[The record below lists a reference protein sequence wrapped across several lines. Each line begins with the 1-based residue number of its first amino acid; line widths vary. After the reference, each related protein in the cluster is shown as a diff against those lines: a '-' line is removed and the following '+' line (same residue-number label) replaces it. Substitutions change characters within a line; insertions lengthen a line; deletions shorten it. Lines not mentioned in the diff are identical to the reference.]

1 MNLYDKTN
9 AELVSIRGTLKE
21 KAANLTKGQALLLA
35 ALRHET
41 SGRLTKDM
49 GCFLLQT
56 TPQGLARMAIALSAK
71 NMVHRECNGTIRLN
85 ETGEADKSDPCP
97 MCGKPF
103 KTCGHF

>member
-1 MNLYDKTN
+1 MNLYNKSN
-9 AELVSIRGTLKE
+9 AELVTIRDNLKTSVP
-21 KAANLTKGQALLLA
+21 NLSKGQALLLA

-71 NMVHRECNGTIRLN
+71 NLVYRECDGTIRLN
-85 ETGEADKSDPCP
+85 K
-97 MCGKPF
+97 
-103 KTCGHF
+103 